1 MQAGRLALFFVRAPH
16 RPVRLT
22 TFDDPAAFELAARD
36 FFAAREA
43 QYNLLAG
50 LTGTLIERPDA
61 YGSATPYLAIV
72 HDEAGHIALVALRT
86 PPHRL
91 IVSEASGP
99 AALEVLVAGVLKR
112 WGSLSGVL
120 GPTATA
126 HAFAE
131 RWQRATGEGAVKVR
145 AERIYELTAVIPPR
159 RPVPG
164 RLVDASQTDRPLLLD
179 WMESFTGEAHGVRDR
194 RAAERMVDQRLA
206 SRHAGLHLWI
216 DGEPMC
222 MAGASGP
229 TATGIRIGVVYTP
242 PERRGRGYAS
252 ACVAALSQLLLD
264 AGRQRCFLFT
274 DLANPTSNSIYQAIG
289 YRPVGDMAEIDLA
302 APARGADGAGATLVQ
317 GGGQAAAGGLG
328 TPDWRR
334 HLPGQRARAGAQS
347 LLPGEVSAIIGPV
360 AADRAGEDREIV
372 RPA

>member
-1 MQAGRLALFFVRAPH
+1 
-16 RPVRLT
+16 VRLT
-22 TFDDPAAFELAARD
+22 TYDDPAAFELAARD

-50 LTGTLIERPDA
+50 LTGTLIERPDV

-72 HDEAGHIALVALRT
+72 HDDAGHIALVALRT

-91 IVSEASGP
+91 IVSAASDP
-99 AALEVLVAGVLKR
+99 AAIDVLVAGVRRR
-112 WGSLSGVL
+112 WQSLSGVL
-120 GPTATA
+120 GPTDTA
-126 HAFAE
+126 HAFADL
-131 RWQRATGEGAVKVR
+131 WQRATGEGTVKVR

-159 RPVPG
+159 RPVAG
-164 RLVDASQTDRPLLLD
+164 QLVEATQADRPILLD
-179 WMESFTGEAHGVRDR
+179 WVERFTAETHGVPDR
-194 RAAERMVDQRLA
+194 RAAERMVDYRLA
-206 SRHAGLHLWI
+206 SRHARLHLWI
-216 DGEPMC
+216 DGEPVC

-264 AGRQRCFLFT
+264 SGRQRCFLFT

-302 APARGADGAGATLVQ
+302 APARGVDGAGATLVQ
-317 GGGQAAAGGLG
+317 AGRAGGGG
-328 TPDWRR
+328 
-334 HLPGQRARAGAQS
+334 ARD
-347 LLPGEVSAIIGPV
+347 P
-360 AADRAGEDREIV
+360 
-372 RPA
+372 

>member
-1 MQAGRLALFFVRAPH
+1 M
-16 RPVRLT
+16 RLT

-50 LTGTLIERPDA
+50 LTGTLIERSDA

-72 HDEAGHIALVALRT
+72 HDDAGHIALVALRT

-91 IVSEASGP
+91 IVSAASDP
-99 AALEVLVAGVLKR
+99 AALGPGSRCPQALGVAVRRARAFRDSSRLRRKVAARDRRGRGQGAGRAHLR
-112 WGSLSGVL
+112 AHRRDPAAPPGAGS
-120 GPTATA
+120 
-126 HAFAE
+126 
-131 RWQRATGEGAVKVR
+131 TGAGDQDD
-145 AERIYELTAVIPPR
+145 R
-159 RPVPG
+159 RM
-164 RLVDASQTDRPLLLD
+164 LLD
-179 WMESFTGEAHGVRDR
+179 WTEGFTAEAHGVRDR

-242 PERRGRGYAS
+242 PERRRRGYAS

-264 AGRQRCFLFT
+264 SGRQRCFLFT

-289 YRPVGDMAEIDLA
+289 YQPVGDMAEIDLA
-302 APARGADGAGATLVQ
+302 PPP
-317 GGGQAAAGGLG
+317 AGGAR
-328 TPDWRR
+328 DSRR
-334 HLPGQRARAGAQS
+334 HLPGQRARSGAQS
-347 LLPGEVSAIIGPV
+347 SGGGLNLGNH
-360 AADRAGEDREIV
+360 
-372 RPA
+372 